1 MLLNEGSCRTF
12 SLMGGCSPAGL
23 PSAWRA
29 RDVLHNADGP
39 AAPPWACMLLA
50 LLLLA
55 FLVAPAPVRK
65 PLPELTV
72 TTPAVAI
79 SLKDLPFVFTPAAR
93 PGGGGGGGGG
103 AHQKA
108 PVPKAH
114 GRGDDRVTI
123 PVTRL
128 PSELA
133 PLTGKELPFQA
144 LNIPAKPL
152 ASGAD
157 VILGLPMGAEGAPL
171 SRGPGNALLHPLD
184 HIPFFYSED

>member
-1 MLLNEGSCRTF
+1 MPN
-12 SLMGGCSPAGL
+12 
-23 PSAWRA
+23 
-29 RDVLHNADGP
+29 VLADGRLFAGWTP
-39 AAPPWACMLLA
+39 KRLAGERRAPQRGWAGGASVGVHVLA

>member
-1 MLLNEGSCRTF
+1 MPNVLADGRLF
-12 SLMGGCSPAGL
+12 AGWTPKRL
-23 PSAWRA
+23 GRA

-79 SLKDLPFVFTPAAR
+79 SLRNLPFVFTPATR
-93 PGGGGGGGGG
+93 PGGGGGGGG